1 MAVPFRV
8 IDTGLREGRANIA
21 FDAAL
26 IDLHAAGQIPDTI
39 RFLRFRPTAL
49 VGRHQAI
56 TRELNL
62 AQCRADDI
70 GLARRIT
77 GGGAIYFDEGMLGWE
92 LVFSRRRLVLPSLAD
107 YTRKICESAAD
118 GLSRAF
124 GIDARFRPRND
135 IEVGGRKLSGTGGFF
150 EGDTLFFQGTVL
162 IDADPAR
169 VMSYLNV
176 PRAKTERHALDR
188 AENRI
193 TTLKALTG
201 ASPEPDLVQQAI
213 SDGFAR
219 GLGLALASEPATPAE
234 EERAARVYDDQ
245 VGQDDFVFEIDA
257 PGEPGHLEASI
268 TGAGGTVTAF
278 VRVDGRPG
286 APRIAHALI
295 TGDFFV
301 TPPRLV
307 LDLEAALRGVPVH
320 EVGMA
325 VDAFFTVARPD
336 LLSIRPE
343 DFRTAITTALT
354 GIGQNRP
361 GMPKN

>member
-1 MAVPFRV
+1 MNVALPFRL
-8 IDTGLREGRANIA
+8 IDTGLRDGRANIA

-26 IDLHAAGQIPDTI
+26 IDLHAAGLIPDTI

-56 TRELNL
+56 TRELDL
-62 AQCRADDI
+62 AQCRADQV

-92 LVFSRRRLVLPSLAD
+92 VVFSRRRLVLPSLAD
-107 YTRKICESAAD
+107 YTRAICESAAD

-124 GIDARFRPRND
+124 GIEARFRPRND
-135 IEVGGRKLSGTGGFF
+135 IEVGGRKFSGTGGFF

-176 PRAKTERHALDR
+176 PRAKIERHALDR
-188 AENRI
+188 PESRI
-193 TTLKALTG
+193 TTLRALTG
-201 ASPEPDLVQQAI
+201 ASPDADAVKQAI
-213 SDGFAR
+213 ADGLSR
-219 GLGLALASEPATPAE
+219 GLGLTLTASAISAPE
-234 EERAARVYDDQ
+234 EERAAQ
-245 VGQDDFVFEIDA
+245 VHADEVGRDDFVFDIDA
-257 PGEPGHLEASI
+257 PSAPGHLEASV

-278 VRVDGRPG
+278 VSIEGRQG
-286 APRIAHALI
+286 AQRIAHALI

-307 LDLEAALRGVPVH
+307 LDLEATLRGLPVS
-320 EVGMA
+320 EAGSA
-325 VDAFFTVARPD
+325 VDAFFTAARPD

-343 DFRTAITTALT
+343 DFRAAIVTAAS
-354 GIGQNRP
+354 GGRCAA
-361 GMPKN
+361 KDR

>member
-1 MAVPFRV
+1 MNVAIPFRV

-26 IDLHAAGQIPDTI
+26 IELHAAGRIPDTI

-62 AQCRADDI
+62 AQCGADQV
-70 GLARRIT
+70 GLARRMT

-107 YTRKICESAAD
+107 YTRAICESAAD

-124 GIDARFRPRND
+124 GINARFRPRND

-176 PRAKTERHALDR
+176 PRAKIERHALDR
-188 AENRI
+188 PESRI
-193 TTLKALTG
+193 TTLRQLTG
-201 ASPEPDLVQQAI
+201 SRPDPEMVKQAVA
-213 SDGFAR
+213 DGLSR
-219 GLGLALASEPATPAE
+219 GLGLALAAQPLGAAE
-234 EERAARVYDDQ
+234 EERAAQVYDDE
-245 VGQDDFVFEIDA
+245 VGRDDFVFDIDA
-257 PGEPGHLEASI
+257 PSEPGHLEASV

-278 VRVDGRPG
+278 VSVEGGQG
-286 APRIAHALI
+286 AQRIAHALI

-307 LDLEAALRGVPVH
+307 LDLEAALRGVPVS
-320 EVGMA
+320 EAGAA
-325 VDAFFTVARPD
+325 VDAFVAAARPD

-343 DFRTAITTALT
+343 DFRAAIVTAVS
-354 GIGQNRP
+354 GG
-361 GMPKN
+361 

>member
-8 IDTGLREGRANIA
+8 IDTGVREGRANIA
-21 FDAAL
+21 FDAGL
-26 IDLHAAGQIPDTI
+26 IELHAAGLIPDTI
-39 RFLRFRPTAL
+39 RFLRFQPTAL

-62 AQCRADDI
+62 AQCRADDV

-92 LVFSRRRLVLPSLAD
+92 LVFSRRRLVLPALAD
-107 YTRKICESAAD
+107 YTRAICESAAE
-118 GLSRAF
+118 GLSRGF

-188 AENRI
+188 PESRI
-193 TTLKALTG
+193 TTLKVLTG
-201 ASPEPDLVQQAI
+201 ASPDPDLVKQAI
-213 SDGFAR
+213 ADGLAR
-219 GLGLALASEPATPAE
+219 GLGLTLATEQPSAAE
-234 EERAARVYDDQ
+234 EERAALVYDDE
-245 VGQDDFVFEIDA
+245 VGRDDFVFDIDA
-257 PGEPGHLEASI
+257 PHEPDYLEATL

-278 VRVDGRPG
+278 ISVEGG
-286 APRIAHALI
+286 QSAPRIAHALI

-307 LDLEAALRGVPVH
+307 LDLEAALRGTPVDAA
-320 EVGMA
+320 GA
-325 VDAFFTVARPD
+325 SVDAFFAAARPD

-343 DFRTAITTALT
+343 DFRAAIETALSR
-354 GIGQNRP
+354 I
-361 GMPKN
+361 